1 MKKYRIS
8 ELFDYEKGSLQST
21 KSIEGEYNFLTAAQ
35 EWKSHNTFTHDTEA
49 LVFAAAAS
57 GSLGRTHYINEKF
70 IASDLCFILTPK
82 ADSDLKLDLEF
93 YHIIFNFVK
102 TDLVKRTKAG
112 TSKEAIGLKNFGK
125 YELPYIP
132 YDEQIILKNR
142 VKEFGL
148 KQILFLNELNKQQT
162 YITKLRQ
169 AFLTEAMQGKLVPQ
183 DPNDEPAS
191 ELLKKIKAEKEKLI
205 KENKIKKQKPLP
217 VIKPEEIP
225 YEIPEN
231 WVWVRLGEIC
241 TKITDGFHNTPPKS
255 KKGFPYISAKHI
267 RIGKID
273 WKNCDYVNEKYHK
286 ELYQKASPNN
296 GELLIVNIGAGCA
309 TPAIIDISY
318 EFSFKNV
325 ALLKFNKDLVSNKF
339 LEHYFVNQ
347 KNNIYMKLTNGGL
360 QPFLSLKI
368 LENIIIPFPPL
379 IEQKRIVEKLD
390 KLMQKC
396 DELEA
401 SINTSKEQTE
411 QLMEVLLKEALIPQN

>member
-1 MKKYRIS
+1 M
-8 ELFDYEKGSLQST
+8 
-21 KSIEGEYNFLTAAQ
+21 
-35 EWKSHNTFTHDTEA
+35 
-49 LVFAAAAS
+49 
-57 GSLGRTHYINEKF
+57 
-70 IASDLCFILTPK
+70 
-82 ADSDLKLDLEF
+82 
-93 YHIIFNFVK
+93 
-102 TDLVKRTKAG
+102 
-112 TSKEAIGLKNFGK
+112 
-125 YELPYIP
+125 
-132 YDEQIILKNR
+132 
-142 VKEFGL
+142 
-148 KQILFLNELNKQQT
+148 NELNKQQT

-347 KNNIYMKLTNGGL
+347 KNNIYMKLTKGGL